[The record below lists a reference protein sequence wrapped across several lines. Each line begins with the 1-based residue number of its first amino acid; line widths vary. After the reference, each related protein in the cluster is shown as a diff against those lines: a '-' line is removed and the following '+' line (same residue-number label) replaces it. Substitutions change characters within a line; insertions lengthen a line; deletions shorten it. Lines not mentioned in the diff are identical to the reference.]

1 MDIAIS
7 TPALLFSA
15 ISLLLLAFTNRFL
28 SLAGLVRELHA
39 QYALEGGDSLR
50 AQLANLRRRVRLI
63 RSSQAFGVLSFALCV
78 ASMFLVLLDWNPA
91 AKWVFAASLT
101 FMLVSLVVSLWEIV
115 ISTKALEIELAAC
128 DDGACQDPEDRSG
141 PRSPRP

>member
-1 MDIAIS
+1 MEMSIS

-28 SLAGLVRELHA
+28 SLAGLVRELNA
-39 QYALEGGDSLR
+39 QYATQAAAHLQ
-50 AQLANLRRRVRLI
+50 AQLSNLRRRLRLL

-78 ASMFLVLLDWNPA
+78 GSMFLVLLDWNLA
-91 AKWVFAASLT
+91 ARWVFAVSLT

-115 ISTKALEIELAAC
+115 ISTRALEIELSRGQNDTGRAS
-128 DDGACQDPEDRSG
+128 D
-141 PRSPRP
+141 